1 MKRHL
6 ATAVLIGL
14 LAAPAAHAD
23 RVVVDTRHARIVI
36 EDHERRLLHDYYH
49 AGTSAQPL
57 NKGMQKRLEK
67 GKGLPPGWQK
77 KLVRG
82 RPIPAD
88 VWAWHEPLPYEVLRR
103 MPPQP
108 DGVIT
113 VRIENDIVRVVAAT
127 QVLLDVFGLY

>member
-6 ATAVLIGL
+6 VTAVLIGL

-23 RVVVDTRHARIVI
+23 RVVVDTGHAQIVI
-36 EDHERRLLHDYYH
+36 DDHERRLLRDYYH
-49 AGTSAQPL
+49 AGTSVQPL

-82 RPIPAD
+82 RPITAD

-103 MPPQP
+103 LPPQP

-113 VRIENDIVRVVAAT
+113 VRIDNDIVRVIAAT

>member
-1 MKRHL
+1 MKRRL

-23 RVVVDTRHARIVI
+23 RVVVDTRNARIVI
-36 EDHERRLLHDYYH
+36 EDHERRLLRDYYQ
-49 AGTSAQPL
+49 AGASAQPL

-82 RPIPAD
+82 HPIPAE
-88 VWAWHEPLPYEVLRR
+88 VWSWHEPLPSEVLRR
-103 MPPQP
+103 LPPQP
-108 DGVIT
+108 EGVIT
-113 VRIENDIVRVVAAT
+113 VRIDNEIVRVVAAT